1 MGADTASAVPT
12 DILSPAAGSCQLH
25 SLPSRIHGKRRNRR
39 CCSQQTGGKNSHHTR
54 LCDQSFSI
62 PQTACRIIM
71 RTAFHWPLFLCI
83 CANENSKKRKKEK
96 KVGQCR
102 GGSGKKYKVEKVG
115 RRTASR
121 VLLISAILECTRLP
135 LAPAPSGSSFL

>member
-1 MGADTASAVPT
+1 LPTPFLAKQNSRKTPKPTLLQSADRWQE
-12 DILSPAAGSCQLH
+12 LSPYQA
-25 SLPSRIHGKRRNRR
+25 
-39 CCSQQTGGKNSHHTR
+39 
-54 LCDQSFSI
+54 
-62 PQTACRIIM
+62 M
-71 RTAFHWPLFLCI
+71 RPLFLYSPDSLS
-83 CANENSKKRKKEK
+83 NHYENRISLAALSLCQWYGKLKKEKRKK

-135 LAPAPSGSSFL
+135 LAPAHSRVLFLVNYFF